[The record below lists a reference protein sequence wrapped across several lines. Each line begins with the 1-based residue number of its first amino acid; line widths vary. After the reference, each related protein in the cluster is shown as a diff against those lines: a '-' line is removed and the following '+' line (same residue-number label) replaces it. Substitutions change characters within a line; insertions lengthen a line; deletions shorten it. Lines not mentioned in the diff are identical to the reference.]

1 MVGILNSTVVE
12 QWGGFIDA
20 GFLLLCA
27 DGLRVVKQKESTG
40 AITVPDRTQDNSEPN
55 GVLNG
60 KSSVFSHRCNVAAA
74 PVLLRF
80 SFSNHFSL
88 AFFNCVFCPKDLKS
102 HMLLFLQFAATLNF
116 LRFCNSVITL
126 FCRQPH
132 HRA

>member
-1 MVGILNSTVVE
+1 MVGILNSTVGE

-20 GFLLLCA
+20 GFLLLCVDA
-27 DGLRVVKQKESTG
+27 LRVVIVKQKESTG

-60 KSSVFSHRCNVAAA
+60 KSSVFSHRFNVAAA

-88 AFFNCVFCPKDLKS
+88 TFFNCVFV
-102 HMLLFLQFAATLNF
+102 QRTLN
-116 LRFCNSVITL
+116 LTCSSFCSVLPPIS
-126 FCRQPH
+126 FKFP
-132 HRA
+132 